1 MKFSILI
8 PVYNVEQYLRECLD
22 SVIKQSFKDFEVIL
36 IDDGSTDN
44 SGKICD
50 EYAKKYPNI
59 IKVFHKKN
67 EGLLLTRRF
76 GLKKAQG
83 EYIIFVDSDDYI
95 STDLLKEVTNV
106 LKKDSYDIVIYN
118 FYRFIDKSNKFEII
132 KISYEDGTI
141 FDDKNKY
148 ELYNEFILNH
158 IFTNMWIKA
167 IRKEIIDIETDYE
180 RWNVSKCEDVVQTFP
195 LLDKAKRIIFIDKKL
210 YYYRKNI
217 NSMTMQTK
225 VSDYKDYLVCMDRTF
240 QYIDIWK
247 IELKIKEFFIE
258 KQLSHFYSYLRNIE
272 KKSKEIQDNQL
283 LNITID
289 KLMKDIRFQK
299 MLNLVKIKKGKL
311 NFRVRLFLFKF
322 FMLRKN
328 RYLVS
333 KLIQISNLL
342 GG

>member
-22 SVIKQSFKDFEVIL
+22 SVIKQTFKDFEVIL

-50 EYAKKYPNI
+50 EYVKKYPNI

-106 LKKDSYDIVIYN
+106 LKKDNYDIVIYN
-118 FYRFIDKSNKFEII
+118 FYRFIDKSNKFETI

-148 ELYNEFILNH
+148 ELYNEFIINH

-180 RWNVSKCEDVVQTFP
+180 RWNTSKCEDVVQTFP
-195 LLDKAKRIIFIDKKL
+195 LFDKAKRIIFIDKKL

-247 IELKIKEFFIE
+247 IESKIKGFFIE

-272 KKSKEIQDNQL
+272 RKSKEIQDNQL

-299 MLNLVKIKKGKL
+299 ILNLVQIKKGKL
-311 NFRVRLFLFKF
+311 NFRMRLILFKF

-333 KLIQISNLL
+333 KLIQTSNLL